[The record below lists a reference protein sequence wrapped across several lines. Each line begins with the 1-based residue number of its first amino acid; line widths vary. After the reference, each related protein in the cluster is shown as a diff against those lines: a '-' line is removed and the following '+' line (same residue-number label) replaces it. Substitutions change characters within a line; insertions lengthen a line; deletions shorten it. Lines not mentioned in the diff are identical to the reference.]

1 MSSFLA
7 PSRLSYARIAGA
19 CVLLMAGSRH
29 VASLGPQ
36 TTPPL
41 QRPLDPAGDV
51 VLRRDGSVAEGSL
64 PVTMLRSP
72 DTSGPD
78 GRGRYLGVVN
88 SGYGAQL
95 RGGATQG
102 RSFF

>member
-1 MSSFLA
+1 MSTSHV

-19 CVLLMAGSRH
+19 CILLIVGSGH
-29 VASLGPQ
+29 VASLRPQ

-51 VLRRDGSVAEGSL
+51 ILRRDGSVAEGSL
-64 PVTMLRSP
+64 PVTILRSP

-78 GRGRYLGVVN
+78 GRGRYLVAVN
-88 SGYGAQL
+88 SGYGVQL
-95 RGGATQG
+95 RADANDG
-102 RSFF
+102 